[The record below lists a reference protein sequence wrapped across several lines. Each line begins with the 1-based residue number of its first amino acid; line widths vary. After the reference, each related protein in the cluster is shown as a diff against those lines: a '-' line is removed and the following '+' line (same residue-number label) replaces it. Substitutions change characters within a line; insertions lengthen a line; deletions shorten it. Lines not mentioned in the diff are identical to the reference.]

1 MEKMRDNK
9 NTIVLENSNA
19 KIEISKKDAS
29 VTFKNFVSGETC
41 DEKAPFF
48 EAFDKEENSYPA
60 TAVTLNGDVATF
72 ETELGSADVKLEAY
86 DDHFVFEVVGEKL
99 KKEAYFIYF
108 AQAKYKTDTEDITDL
123 RVAEVPMTVNTR
135 TFYYPDGINGEF
147 KGAAY
152 PHLGGVVGAKIGVA
166 TSPETALREALK
178 SVCEK
183 IDPQKGIV
191 SKTAGPWSC
200 EYKEN
205 VGDYTI
211 VYSAGAEYVKNNI
224 QHFKNI
230 GVDQVDFHQGGAT
243 FRQGDFK
250 YGYYESHE
258 DFKKNVSDVLAENGM
273 KAGLHTY
280 AHYIEPTCHEILSN
294 PENQRMLDRAETFT
308 LAEDISADAEFIPSV
323 ESTAELSDYYGFF
336 TSNLPYVLI
345 GEEIIYYKNNPHGFT
360 VIERGASGTK
370 ACAHKKGEPVY
381 HLRGCFN
388 RFSPKVDSELFL
400 QIARNTA
407 ETYNKGG
414 FGMIYLDANDG
425 LNRHCDRKH
434 ECWYYCTLFLHEI
447 MKRCETYPILESS
460 AMYPTMWAARARMGA
475 WDTPFRAYRYWNNLH
490 HNSLKQATRRFNTA
504 TLGWYNFFPTTD
516 KYPGN
521 QHTRYHHF
529 DTIDHLGMLAILYNY
544 SNVFNGT
551 SRAVLDRYA
560 GYRRNVARYK
570 IYSEL
575 RKTDYFKPEIIEK
588 ARECGHEVAVFEKG
602 KRWGLH
608 EKNYETKRLYDIGDE
623 KRNTAE
629 FENPFKK
636 QTPFVRIEAC
646 MSTLG
651 EDPLV
656 LMPLD
661 EKKPVAE
668 QTKKFTFGGELDTI
682 NNLAMRIRVKG
693 NGKKGAVAIKT
704 LSASQ
709 SEHGYG
715 IYIVDTD
722 FEGWRDFVLLE
733 ADNGERLE
741 LGLENNHGFYAIG
754 RSGHNMDRLTSIELL
769 TSGDVEDVYVSSVT
783 ACRQVYNVVKNPTVK
798 IGEEKVMFECELMST
813 DFIEWDGTTAKVI
826 DRYGNEK
833 TVWFDGGLTVPH
845 GRFKANVSYQASL
858 NNCPVNVHLTF
869 GTTGKEI
876 K

>member
-1 MEKMRDNK
+1 MANIRDNK
-9 NTIVLENSNA
+9 NAIIIENSYV
-19 KIEISKKDAS
+19 KLEISKKDAS
-29 VTFKNFVSGETC
+29 VTCKDLKTDKVS
-41 DEKAPFF
+41 EKALFF
-48 EAFDKEENSYPA
+48 AAFDREEKCYEA
-60 TAVTLNGDVATF
+60 KGVTLNGDVATF
-72 ETELGSADVKLEAY
+72 ETELGSADVKIEVL
-86 DDHFVFEVVGEKL
+86 DDHIIFEVVGEKL
-99 KKEAYFIYF
+99 KDEAYYIYF
-108 AQAKYKTDTEDITDL
+108 VQSNYVCDKDDIASL
-123 RVAEVPMTVNTR
+123 RVAEVPMTINTR
-135 TFYYPDGINGEF
+135 TFNYPDGITGEF
-147 KGAAY
+147 RGAAY
-152 PHLGGVVGAKIGVA
+152 PHLGGVVGAKMAVA
-166 TSPETALREALK
+166 TVPEVSLRETLK
-178 SVCEK
+178 TVCSK
-183 IDPQKGIV
+183 IDPEKGIV

-521 QHTRYHHF
+521 QHTRYHHW
-529 DTIDHLGMLAILYNY
+529 DSIDHLGMLAVLYNY

-551 SRAVLDRYA
+551 TKNVLERYA

-570 IYSEL
+570 VYSEL
-575 RKTDYFKPEIIEK
+575 RKKEYFTPEILEK
-588 ARECGHEVAVFEKG
+588 ARNCGYEVALLEKG
-602 KRWGLH
+602 KKWVLQ
-608 EKNYETKRLYDIGDE
+608 EKNYKTKRLFDIGDE
-623 KRNTAE
+623 KRNTIE
-629 FENPFKK
+629 FENPFKR
-636 QTPFVRIEAC
+636 QTPFIRIENC

-651 EDPLV
+651 QDPLV
-656 LMPLD
+656 LLPVD
-661 EKKPVAE
+661 ENKPVSE
-668 QTKKFTFGGELDTI
+668 QTKKHEFGGELNTL
-682 NNLAMRIRVKG
+682 NSLAMKIRVKG

-741 LGLENNHGFYAIG
+741 LGLEDNHGFYAVG
-754 RSGHNMDRLTSIELL
+754 RSGHNMDRLTSIELM
-769 TSGDVEDVYVSSVT
+769 TSGDVEGVYMSSVT
-783 ACRQVYNVVKNPTVK
+783 ACRQVYNVVKNPTITVGK
-798 IGEEKVMFECELMST
+798 EKVMFECELMST
-813 DFIEWDGTTAKVI
+813 DFIEWDGEQAKVI

-833 TVWFDGGLTVPH
+833 TVWFEGTLTVPC
-845 GRFKANVSYQASL
+845 GKFKATASYQASL
-858 NNCPVNVHLTF
+858 NNCPVNIHLTF